1 MHFLRRTIV
10 GGFFVL
16 LPLLGAAFL
25 LGGLL
30 RAVQQI
36 LNPIINV
43 VSADQLG
50 GTLVADLVAAAV
62 VILIC
67 FAMGVAVE
75 MPMGKALRARL
86 ESTVLG
92 RLPGYT
98 FFKRLTGQLSGAD
111 RAFGRPVIVSFD
123 DSSQFGFVIDEA
135 AEATVFLPS
144 TPGVATGTIVVVSR
158 DRLRDVDAT
167 AAEFLQS
174 LSKWGFDSQR
184 FLSTSS
190 PPKSSV

>member
-1 MHFLRRTIV
+1 MHFIRRTIV

-30 RAVQQI
+30 SAIQKL
-36 LNPIINV
+36 LNPVINL
-43 VSADQLG
+43 VSADKLG
-50 GTLVADLVAAAV
+50 GTVVADLAAGAV
-62 VILIC
+62 IILIC
-67 FAMGVAVE
+67 FVLGVAVE
-75 MPMGKALRARL
+75 MPMGKALRARV
-86 ESTVLG
+86 ESTVLE

-98 FFKRLTGQLSGAD
+98 FFKRLTGNLSGTD

-123 DSSQFGFVIDEA
+123 DNSQFGFVIDEA

-144 TPGVATGTIVVVSR
+144 TPGVATGTVVVVPR
-158 DRLRDVDAT
+158 DRVRDVDAT
-167 AAEFLQS
+167 TAEFLQS

-184 FLSTSS
+184 FLRTSS